1 MSWIVDTRAF
11 LSPRRD
17 LIGPGRL
24 VLVVGPSGAGKD
36 TLIAGA
42 RAACADDASVVFPRR
57 VVTRPSSAA
66 EDHDAMAVDEFT
78 QAVADGAFAL
88 WWDAHGHR
96 YGIRSIINDE
106 IRAGR
111 TIVCNVSRTII
122 DLARRRYS
130 CVTVVLI
137 TAPKELLEA
146 RLACRDRPSDGRL
159 AERIHR
165 SAEVGSN
172 IDAEVV
178 IRNVG
183 NPKAGVRRMLN
194 AIRDPGFFIVY

>member
-66 EDHDAMAVDEFT
+66 EDHDTMAVDKFT

-88 WWDAHGHR
+88 WWEAHGNR
-96 YGIRSIINDE
+96 YGIPSTVDDD
-106 IRAGR
+106 IRADR
-111 TIVCNVSRTII
+111 TIACNASRTII
-122 DLARRRYS
+122 SLARRRYAF
-130 CVTVVLI
+130 VTVVLV
-137 TAPKELLEA
+137 TAPQSVLEQ
-146 RLACRDRPSDGRL
+146 RLACRERPSDGSL
-159 AERIHR
+159 NNRINR
-165 SAEVGSN
+165 SVEIGPD
-172 IDAEVV
+172 IGAEVV

-183 NPKAGVRRMLN
+183 KPEIGVRRMLN
-194 AIRDPGFFIVY
+194 AIRDSAIFVVS